1 MCLFQRV
8 GIASLLNG
16 KHLHMYYFTLHYS
29 SVNILHAAKFNDTV
43 QGTLFQ
49 NENEKQV
56 TTEQTNTHS
65 ERTTDSVTATDIIHN
80 LKESSSTTYI
90 VIGTGIGIGI
100 IILII
105 LIIFILHMVFRK
117 STSAGVWTSPIR
129 HRQNTANNNILST
142 SLEETSATVET
153 LTVSNGPNYS
163 APTTSIVTPS
173 INDSEE
179 DQDQDHKCTSV
190 STKKFDHNPIYIYL
204 GPEEIAAATSSPSEL
219 PLKCEQNRA
228 YNHLGPEDSSTV
240 ESESEVPAE
249 PLQIKCNQNLAYPYL
264 GPEDIPLEL
273 S

>member
-1 MCLFQRV
+1 M
-8 GIASLLNG
+8 I
-16 KHLHMYYFTLHYS
+16 K
-29 SVNILHAAKFNDTV
+29 
-43 QGTLFQ
+43 
-49 NENEKQV
+49 
-56 TTEQTNTHS
+56 EQANTHS
-65 ERTTDSVTATDIIHN
+65 ERTTDSVTTTDIIHN

-105 LIIFILHMVFRK
+105 LIIFILRMVFRK

-129 HRQNTANNNILST
+129 HRQNTANNNILLT
-142 SLEETSATVET
+142 SLEETSAAAET
-153 LTVSNGPNYS
+153 LAVSNSPNYS
-163 APTTSIVTPS
+163 APTTSIITPS

-179 DQDQDHKCTSV
+179 EQDQDHKCTSV
-190 STKKFDHNPIYIYL
+190 STKKFDQNPIYIYL
-204 GPEEIAAATSSPSEL
+204 GPEEIAATPSPSDL

-249 PLQIKCNQNLAYPYL
+249 PSQIKCNQNLAYPYL
-264 GPEDIPLEL
+264 GPEDTPLEL

>member
-1 MCLFQRV
+1 M
-8 GIASLLNG
+8 
-16 KHLHMYYFTLHYS
+16 
-29 SVNILHAAKFNDTV
+29 KFNDTV

-49 NENEKQV
+49 NENKNQV
-56 TTEQTNTHS
+56 TTEQGNTHS
-65 ERTTDSVTATDIIHN
+65 EKTTDPETTTDIIHN
-80 LKESSSTTYI
+80 LKESSPITYI

-105 LIIFILHMVFRK
+105 IIIFILRMVFRK

-129 HRQNTANNNILST
+129 HRQNTANNNILLT

-153 LTVSNGPNYS
+153 LTMSNSPNYS
-163 APTTSIVTPS
+163 SPTTSIVTPS

-179 DQDQDHKCTSV
+179 EQNQDHNNCTSL
-190 STKKFDHNPIYIYL
+190 SAKKFDQNPIYIYL

-219 PLKCEQNRA
+219 PLMCEQNRA
-228 YNHLGPEDSSTV
+228 YIHLGPEDSSTVTV

-249 PLQIKCNQNLAYPYL
+249 PSEIKCNQNLAYPYL
-264 GPEDIPLEL
+264 GPKDTPLEL